1 MTSAKNGKNK
11 QFLKRGKA
19 KQPGF
24 TIVEL
29 IVVILLLGI
38 LTATALPRFL
48 DVTDEANDAVVQAV
62 FGGLNT
68 GVTLFRAAYV
78 AEGEPA
84 ANTAITAFG
93 DGTLRTNSAGFPMGT
108 TSDTDGVIDEVAD
121 CVEVFNGLLQGGRPS
136 IVGDTNT
143 VTTALASTDITG
155 GTLDFLALNT
165 SFATGGANR
174 VCHYAYTAQYASHVD
189 AVAGSDTVPI
199 IQYDSA
205 TGLVTLTNSGA
216 L

>member
-1 MTSAKNGKNK
+1 MTSAKNGKNMK
-11 QFLKRGKA
+11 FLQRGKA
-19 KQPGF
+19 KQGGF

-78 AEGEPA
+78 AQGEPA
-84 ANTAITAFG
+84 ANTAISAFG
-93 DGTLRTNSAGFPMGT
+93 DGTVRANAAGFPMGT

-121 CVEVFNGLLQGGRPS
+121 CVEVFNGLLQGGRPA
-136 IVGDTNT
+136 IIADTNT
-143 VTTALASTDITG
+143 ITAAVDADDITG
-155 GTLDFLALNT
+155 GTTDFLALNT
-165 SFATGGANR
+165 SLATGDAHR
-174 VCHYAYTAQYASHVD
+174 VCHYAYTAQYASHT
-189 AVAGSDTVPI
+189 AAAAASDTVPI
-199 IQYDSA
+199 IQYDSVS
-205 TGLVTLTNSGA
+205 GLVTLTNSGA

>member
-1 MTSAKNGKNK
+1 MTSAKNGENMK
-11 QFLKRGKA
+11 FLQRGKA
-19 KQPGF
+19 KQGGF

-62 FGGLNT
+62 FGGFNT

-78 AEGEPA
+78 AQGEPA
-84 ANTAITAFG
+84 ANTAVTAFG
-93 DGTLRTNSAGFPMGT
+93 DGTVRTNAGGFPMGT

-121 CVEVFNGLLQGGRPS
+121 CAEVFNGLLQGGRPA
-136 IVGDTNT
+136 IVADTNT
-143 VTTALASTDITG
+143 ITEAVDAADITG

-165 SFATGGANR
+165 SLATGDANR
-174 VCHYAYTAQYASHVD
+174 VCHYAYTAQYASHTG
-189 AVAGSDTVPI
+189 AAAASDTVPI
-199 IQYDSA
+199 IQYDSVS
-205 TGLVTLTNSGA
+205 GLVTLTDSGA